1 MNSIDLELALGLKL
15 GVPTVDFLLHPDYDT
30 HLLIWTWEFEPEQ
43 FALVARLVRKG
54 LIVHAW
60 SDTVRDYIDMTH
72 VRNWLLGNCKDY
84 MTSEILAKQLQFMAR
99 YKYER
104 APLVSKKYVVI

>member
-1 MNSIDLELALGLKL
+1 MNSINLEEVLSLELGMPK
-15 GVPTVDFLLHPDYDT
+15 VDFLLHPDHGT

-43 FALVARLVRKG
+43 FALVARLVTKG
-54 LIVHAW
+54 QVICAW

-72 VRNWLLGNCKDY
+72 VRNWLLSNCRDF
-84 MTSEILAKQLQFMAR
+84 MTSEILAKQLQYIAL

-104 APLVSKKYVVI
+104 APLVCKRFVLI